1 MHVTGL
7 GIHGF
12 AETLAVDEPELRVYW
27 CVESPE
33 RGARQTAY
41 RIRLD
46 LTDAPGDPRGAVW
59 DSDWVDCD
67 ATRDIALEPEEP
79 LLPTTAYRWS
89 VAVRDERGRES
100 TSDPA
105 FFHTG
110 YQNSHAAP
118 PLSPNRDVMP
128 DDSLL
133 FRSWFADPDA
143 RWKGRWIGTT
153 SDRPFYVRRE
163 FELDETP
170 VRAIAF
176 ATGLGHLQFFANGA
190 PASDHRLDPGWT
202 DYHQAVQYVAYDLTG
217 RIAAGRNAL
226 GAHVGNGF
234 YAGEQG
240 DRFFWPLYED
250 KTYVRYGNE
259 LPFVAELHL
268 TYADGRRET
277 VISDQNWR
285 IRESATTLA
294 NVYASEDHDRRLFP
308 TGWTAA
314 GFDDSEW
321 RHASFIQGPR
331 GHLRYQSQPA
341 LTAIET
347 RTPVEVT
354 EPRPG
359 TLVFDLGQNMSTMV
373 ELSAV
378 GDAGDRI
385 VVRYGETL
393 GDDGV
398 LVMPDPEFSEF
409 GTHVYS
415 TFTLAGT
422 GEPETWQ
429 PDFSYAGARWV
440 QLEGVAPM
448 DDDGSSGLPRITDV
462 RGHFVSSASA
472 RTGTMTTDVDDA
484 NAILAVLEPT
494 FASNLQSLHTD
505 CPQIEKF
512 GWLEVVHLLANG
524 TQYIRDVEDLYTKI
538 LRDVM
543 RAQDSDGLV
552 PTMAPE
558 IRYMTGPFRDSIAW
572 GSVIVYLPKFLVD
585 AYDSTG
591 MLAEAYPAAAR
602 YMSYLQGKEVLGGI
616 IRHGLGDWGVSG
628 AYGNGHA
635 NLETAIYIDC
645 LRIMASFA
653 DRLGRLADAVAY
665 RNKASEITRVYN
677 EHLLEADPETGR
689 YRYVNRDGLPTSIT
703 AVNQAAALQFGLV
716 PAEHRDDVVAAFLA
730 EAEKATF
737 ETGEIGMRYLFL
749 QLADLKRSD
758 IWMRMARREEH
769 PSYMRFIRR
778 GETTLPEFW
787 ADEVRSKNHDMLG
800 HALEYFWRGVLGLR
814 SLESGYRV
822 FAVDPDYTGEFASV
836 SADFASPRGTISLS
850 IDRGAQSTRIHVTVP
865 ANTSAVVTLPA
876 YATTVAVNGEPAS
889 AISPDASAAT
899 LSLTSGDWRIETE
912 GTA

>member
-27 CVESPE
+27 RIESPE

-202 DYHQAVQYVAYDLTG
+202 DYHQAVQYAAYDLTG

-277 VISDQNWR
+277 VISDQSWR

-462 RGHFVSSASA
+462 RGHFVSSASP

-572 GSVIVYLPKFLVD
+572 GSAIVYLPKFLVD

-665 RNKASEITRVYN
+665 RNKASEVTRVYN
-677 EHLLEADPETGR
+677 DHLLEADPETGR

-716 PAEHRDDVVAAFLA
+716 PPEHRADVVAAFLD
-730 EAEKATF
+730 EADKATF

-814 SLESGYRV
+814 SLESAYRV

>member
-1 MHVTGL
+1 MQVTGL

-27 CVESPE
+27 RVESSE

-41 RIRLD
+41 RILLD
-46 LTDAPGDPRGAVW
+46 LVDAPGPATGAVW
-59 DSDWVDCD
+59 NSDWVDSD
-67 ATRDIALEPEEP
+67 ATRDIALEPDEP

-89 VAVRDERGRES
+89 VDVRDERGRES
-100 TSDPA
+100 TSEPA
-105 FFHTG
+105 SFHTG

-118 PLSPNRDVMP
+118 PLSPNRDIMP

-133 FRSWFADPDA
+133 FRSWFADEDA
-143 RWKGRWIGTT
+143 RWKGRWIGTK
-153 SDRPFYVRRE
+153 SDRPFYVRHE
-163 FELDETP
+163 FELAETP
-170 VRAIAF
+170 IRAIAF
-176 ATGLGHLQFFANGA
+176 ATGLGHMQFFANGA

-217 RIAAGRNAL
+217 RIEAGRNAL

-234 YAGEQG
+234 FAGEQG

-277 VISDQNWR
+277 VISDQAWR
-285 IRESATTLA
+285 IRESATKLA

-308 TGWTAA
+308 TGWTAP
-314 GFDDSEW
+314 GFDDSSWEN
-321 RHASFIQGPR
+321 ASFIQGPR

-359 TLVFDLGQNMSTMV
+359 ILVFDLGQNMSTMV
-373 ELSAV
+373 EVSAV
-378 GDAGDRI
+378 GHAGDSI

-398 LVMPDPEFSEF
+398 LIMPDPEFSEF
-409 GTHVYS
+409 ATHVYS

-448 DDDGSSGLPRITDV
+448 DDDGRGGLPRITDV

-472 RTGTMTTDVDDA
+472 RTGTLTTDVDDA

-524 TQYIRDVEDLYTKI
+524 TSYIRDVEDLYTKI
-538 LRDVM
+538 LHDVM
-543 RAQDSDGLV
+543 RAQDADGLV

-572 GSVIVYLPKFLVD
+572 GSVIVYLPKFLLD

-602 YMSYLQGKEVLGGI
+602 YLAYLERKEVQGGLI
-616 IRHGLGDWGVSG
+616 QHGLGDWGVRG

-665 RNKASEITRVYN
+665 RDKASQVTRVYT
-677 EHLLEADPETGR
+677 EHLLEADATTGR
-689 YRYVNRDGLPTSIT
+689 YRYVNRDGLPTTIT
-703 AVNQAAALQFGLV
+703 AVNQAVALQFGLV
-716 PAEHRDDVVAAFLA
+716 PAEHRADVVAAFLC

-737 ETGEIGMRYLFL
+737 ETGEIGMRSLFL
-749 QLADLKRSD
+749 QLAELKRSD

-814 SLESGYRV
+814 SLESAYRV
-822 FAVDPDYTGEFASV
+822 FAVDPDYTGEFGAV
-836 SADFASPRGTISLS
+836 SGEFDSPRGAISLS
-850 IDRGAQSTRIHVTVP
+850 IDRGAESTRIHLTVP

-899 LSLTSGDWRIETE
+899 LSLTSGDWTIETE